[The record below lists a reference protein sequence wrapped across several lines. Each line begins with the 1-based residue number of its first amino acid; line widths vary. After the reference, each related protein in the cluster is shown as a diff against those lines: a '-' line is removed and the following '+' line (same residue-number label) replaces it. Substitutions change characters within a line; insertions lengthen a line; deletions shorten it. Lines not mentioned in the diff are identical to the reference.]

1 MKKCVETHCA
11 GISFSDLPL
20 ALFSEMDFTSIKD
33 VESKRKRN
41 LWTRLLIYLA
51 LDLWNTAPCLR

>member
-51 LDLWNTAPCLR
+51 LDL